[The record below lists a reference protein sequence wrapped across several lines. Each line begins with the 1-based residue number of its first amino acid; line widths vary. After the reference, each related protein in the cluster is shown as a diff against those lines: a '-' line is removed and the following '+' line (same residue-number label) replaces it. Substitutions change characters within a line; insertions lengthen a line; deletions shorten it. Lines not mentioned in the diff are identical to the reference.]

1 VPDTLLP
8 ISPTGLGS
16 SKPLDGIDDRLSSAS
31 IRSGKLY
38 TSHAIGVDSSGNAT
52 SSPDRDATR
61 WYELSNLSSTPTLS
75 RSGTIFDSGGKSFW
89 MPSIAV
95 SPQGHALVGMSSG
108 GSSARPDAAVSSM
121 LTGETAFSTPTNYTS
136 SSADYNVDT
145 GGSTYRWGDYSHTSV
160 DPCDGQTVWTIQEYV
175 ESANNWGVRVGKAL
189 APPLRP
195 RRRRARARWR
205 SARLRRR

>member
-121 LTGETAFSTPTNYTS
+121 LTGDTPAALVRPSVGGDAHRLLGEACRQPAKPIVQLGTAATRLPH
-136 SSADYNVDT
+136 
-145 GGSTYRWGDYSHTSV
+145 RM
-160 DPCDGQTVWTIQEYV
+160 
-175 ESANNWGVRVGKAL
+175 
-189 APPLRP
+189 
-195 RRRRARARWR
+195 RRAAAGR
-205 SARLRRR
+205 SRSHPVRSTRKRLLQLVIPGRSRL